1 MDGRMCMA
9 RGCHESPACWTAHAP
24 VWRGNCRGGVC
35 LQLYAQSSCMQP
47 CLLSFYPRYSSTGT
61 GVYDRPHVCATGG
74 IQLYELVQL

>member
-24 VWRGNCRGGVC
+24 VWRGNVAVESV
-35 LQLYAQSSCMQP
+35 YAQSSCMQP

-61 GVYDRPHVCATGG
+61 GVYDRPHVCAG
-74 IQLYELVQL
+74 IQLYELP